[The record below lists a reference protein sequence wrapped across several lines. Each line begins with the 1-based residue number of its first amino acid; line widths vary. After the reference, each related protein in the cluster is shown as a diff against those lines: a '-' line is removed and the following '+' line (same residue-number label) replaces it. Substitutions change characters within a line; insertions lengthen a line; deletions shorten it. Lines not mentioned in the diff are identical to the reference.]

1 MSEYFKA
8 AARCDIT
15 VVRISPLFIN
25 EKDIIEEELKAR
37 QYDTLTQ
44 RAEHEEHLKNKL
56 NSASMDNLRRE
67 EEQERVQ
74 KLRREL
80 KRQEAIEKKER
91 ERQAKEILERQR
103 QEELELKRMAVVE
116 EKRAALAAERQA
128 ASVKSQQK
136 QLEAS
141 QRRLKRAVPKSVE
154 EQAEELPEDPS
165 TLSYMERMRMEKERL
180 GRMEQIHGGN
190 PSVKALYSIELPKLQ
205 SPTQL
210 QRDITSRRQ
219 QEAARL
225 KAEQDALLREEQ
237 EEEECGQQQRLRTML
252 ARKMSH
258 EEWLRRHR
266 AAERA
271 EQAVREAEAQLEAAQ
286 RLAEHPIDIMHRQVE
301 ALLLAER
308 EAQEVMDDNL
318 RAGYSHL
325 DRLEEQLDLEKDAWR
340 EQRQM
345 EHEMARSMI
354 SS

>member
-37 QYDTLTQ
+37 QYDTLVQ
-44 RAEHEEHLKNKL
+44 RAEHEERLKTKL
-56 NSASMDNLRRE
+56 NSASVDGLRRE
-67 EEQERVQ
+67 EEQERMQ

-80 KRQEAIEKKER
+80 KRREAIEKKER
-91 ERQAKEILERQR
+91 ERQAKEILEQR
-103 QEELELKRMAVVE
+103 RLEELEYRRLAAAE
-116 EKRAALAAERQA
+116 EKRAAMAAERQA
-128 ASVKSQQK
+128 GAAKAQQ
-136 QLEAS
+136 QQFEAA

-190 PSVKALYSIELPKLQ
+190 RSVKALYNIELPKLQ
-205 SPTQL
+205 TPTQL
-210 QRDITSRRQ
+210 QRDITARRQ

-237 EEEECGQQQRLRTML
+237 EEEERGQHQQRRTML

-271 EQAVREAEAQLEAAQ
+271 EQAVREAQAALEATE
-286 RLAEHPIDIMHRQVE
+286 RLPEHPIDVMHRQVE

-318 RAGYSHL
+318 RANYSHL
-325 DRLEEQLDLEKDAWR
+325 DRLEEQLDLERDAWR

-345 EHEMARSMI
+345 EREMARSPM
-354 SS
+354 ST